1 MANPKSGVRGIAT
14 RVSSKRW
21 RVPRRHGDEPAES
34 GAKPP
39 RGIGDGTRG
48 EAPVV
53 VSSVGA
59 LMRAL
64 AAGSWVFPVT
74 QDEHEDDAQD
84 EQVEPDIP
92 GAGSA
97 VRAHGGAVVLTV
109 TR

>member
-1 MANPKSGVRGIAT
+1 MFGRFEA
-14 RVSSKRW
+14 
-21 RVPRRHGDEPAES
+21 
-34 GAKPP
+34 
-39 RGIGDGTRG
+39 
-48 EAPVV
+48 EAPNV
-53 VSSVGA
+53 
-59 LMRAL
+59 L
-64 AAGSWVFPVT
+64 WVADVLHGPLIGGRKTYLVAFLDDHSRLFPVT